1 MGCIPIVP
9 SHQNKRE
16 TKKCSLARFVRPR
29 LQYLPE
35 QMIDHFSVFQ
45 QFLKPIHHFFGASF
59 LRITLLLFGNQSFLR
74 NIIFWNNFVVQIWVH
89 HFTTNFKK
97 FQHCPSFYR
106 VTFVTLKLPKRTY
119 YLLTKPVGGGL
130 NVCFPLGNR
139 PCSTTSIIFLN
150 SSDTT
155 DYSTYAYS
163 WVVSGWN
170 ITNPHYMY
178 MIVWVCTTCTR
189 VLLLTP

>member
-1 MGCIPIVP
+1 
-9 SHQNKRE
+9 
-16 TKKCSLARFVRPR
+16 
-29 LQYLPE
+29 
-35 QMIDHFSVFQ
+35 MIDHFSVFQ
-45 QFLKPIHHFFGASF
+45 QILKPIHHFFGAHFLGSRCYFLAINHFFETSF
-59 LRITLLLFGNQSFLR
+59 SGTTLSSKFESIILRL
-74 NIIFWNNFVVQIWVH
+74 
-89 HFTTNFKK
+89 NFKK

-106 VTFVTLKLPKRTY
+106 FTFVTLKLPKRTY

-139 PCSTTSIIFLN
+139 HCSTTSIIFLN

-170 ITNPHYMY
+170 ITNPHYMILYEFVLYY
-178 MIVWVCTTCTR
+178 MNFIFRSTILR
-189 VLLLTP
+189 